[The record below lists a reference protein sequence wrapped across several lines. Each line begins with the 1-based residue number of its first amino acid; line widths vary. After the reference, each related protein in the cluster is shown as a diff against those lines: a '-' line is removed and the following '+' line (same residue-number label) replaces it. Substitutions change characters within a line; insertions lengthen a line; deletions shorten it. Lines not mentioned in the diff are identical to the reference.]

1 MHPRCFEKERVLIKS
16 GAGSI
21 LTAIVLASLTSV
33 ASGQTQLVQTTAK
46 EQAARPQS
54 TNQIVGA
61 SEPKPTEAKSSTEP
75 QSAQPQKPTTQIVVA
90 IDNAVIPPAPAI
102 VKRST
107 NAIMIPADGAGS
119 SSKESAGSK
128 YQERPVISSNVSV
141 GSDFGYRRDP
151 FTRRA
156 KFHSGVDI
164 KARWGDPVGASQVGI
179 VQFAGWYH
187 GYGNLIIVN
196 HGGGITT
203 HYAHLSSFD
212 VEVGARV
219 ERGTIIGRA
228 GSTGRATSPHL
239 HYEVRLDGNALNP
252 FQTLALEPS
261 SDYFKTS
268 RPIVDAGRADSTM
281 LATPEK

>member
-1 MHPRCFEKERVLIKS
+1 LIKS
-16 GAGSI
+16 GAGRVF
-21 LTAIVLASLTSV
+21 TAILFASLTSG
-33 ASGQTQLVQTTAK
+33 AAFGQSQVVQTTAK
-46 EQAARPQS
+46 ERSVQSQS

-61 SEPKPTEAKSSTEP
+61 SEQKPIESKSMDL
-75 QSAQPQKPTTQIVVA
+75 QSAQPQKPTPRIEVV
-90 IDNAVIPPAPAI
+90 IDNAVIPPAPTI

-107 NAIMIPADGAGS
+107 NAIMIPADGGS
-119 SSKESAGSK
+119 TAKEHAGSK
-128 YQERPVISSNVSV
+128 YEERPVVSSSVSV

-164 KARWGDPVGASQVGI
+164 KARWGDPVGASQAGI

-187 GYGNLIIVN
+187 GYGNLIIVA
-196 HGGGITT
+196 HGGGVTT

-219 ERGTIIGRA
+219 LRGTIIGRA

-252 FQTLALEPS
+252 FQTLVLEAS
-261 SDYFKTS
+261 SDYFKTNQPPS
-268 RPIVDAGRADSTM
+268 VDAGRADSAM
-281 LATPEK
+281 VAAPQK